1 MKLTFEL
8 EETTISDIQN
18 SLDPFAELFDHVLLK
33 ICWILL
39 GIAILIFSNPYYF
52 LLILYE
58 KHGEDSMKRS
68 LYNQLIGQASYPT
81 ILHNMVCNPNMCYIS
96 STTLNFKSRTLL
108 DTLTFDVFFIT
119 KLAAVIQLKM

>member
-8 EETTISDIQN
+8 EEITISDVQN
-18 SLDPFAELFDHVLLK
+18 NFDPFADLFDHVLLK

-81 ILHNMVCNPNMCYIS
+81 ILHNLVCIPLYLECNPNMCYIS
-96 STTLNFKSRTLL
+96 K
-108 DTLTFDVFFIT
+108 
-119 KLAAVIQLKM
+119 